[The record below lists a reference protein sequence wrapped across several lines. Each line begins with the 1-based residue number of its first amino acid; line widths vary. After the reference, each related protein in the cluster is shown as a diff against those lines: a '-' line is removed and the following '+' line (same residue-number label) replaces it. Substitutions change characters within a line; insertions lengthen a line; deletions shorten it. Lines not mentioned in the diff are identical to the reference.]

1 MSESKR
7 PYSESY
13 LQEVME
19 TQGKFFERLQDE
31 PEPIDSEDMITAY
44 LNSDTRRQLD
54 EGHAYYL
61 TLNADDLKRVFLE
74 ESGYQPK
81 SGEPLRGFMPNWIGQ
96 FYAYAQWKWGVLSR
110 EIIRKLPVRTMRIA
124 YPGIHDLDMS
134 LAVERTE
141 KWCKRGSAL
150 LVVLGMLAFMV
161 VSATA
166 FSIYMRQNRM
176 PSSFLRQR
184 SAASMLVKAAL
195 AEAMHEIDV
204 AIGKDP
210 YPNEYV
216 KASNGLRFNVQ
227 SRDEKRSD
235 ETEIYNTWRNR
246 VYIGTRSLSGSE
258 DDGIDEKNTVS
269 VLNLEGLAYLPPPLV
284 NTVRYWARRSE
295 SARWQTLDFDSGRYA
310 FTAVNVSDYLDINR
324 LVADRMRDSSPS
336 NRITL
341 AYRFGNNTSRMQAF
355 DTAINA
361 FKTDTDYGRLVSLAD
376 YNMAMGDKSGKVKS
390 PKKGSL
396 DYVSPFMSYITGNA
410 AAGFYDNVTE
420 ADAAEQTFVTDS
432 WYPYVA
438 TSPDNTLDA
447 SGNNASGKKVIFLSD
462 ETGFFFTGKSGQA
475 IAGNLKELQM
485 MGKADSPFERIQ
497 RHFNYNLITLAS
509 LYDYLDCEDG
519 DVGIPVSLCM
529 PTTERAPM
537 MTGIQLEAKDFKL
550 KFKHVVG
557 TAQETENQRITPHQW
572 VFDGLEG
579 SAVFTG
585 SAVYPFKCCS
595 GLGTPPSFTV
605 QVLVK
610 GFLTPDDADF
620 SKSRLEADFRPTEA
634 EWQQPNNQDLGGLG
648 YFTMYGEQSKTPQ
661 AKITDKNQTLID
673 ITGLTM
679 VPRVKADGS
688 TQVYA
693 CQVVEEK
700 DEDGNW
706 VQTKDSPI
714 DYPDGMPRPLSYQGA
729 DGKIALVSKSQ
740 NSGQS
745 FKMVFLTWVR
755 IKGPDGIVDL
765 VPATYDDDNR
775 MNNVTLDSA
784 ASGNSS
790 TFCGADY
797 PVIPV
802 QGAAGMLV
810 LSKTKF
816 GENGG
821 DVASEAAGGGLS
833 IYCNDPRYNFAPE
846 DWYTI
851 PGGGG
856 VQASDWLNR
865 VEIGIPA
872 QKNTDIFQFVSNR
885 GYLQS
890 VGELQFLPY
899 VQEILSNPSSDSNPW
914 TGREYLNAGKYNGKT
929 TSYADRT
936 GPADLANK
944 KYMWQTYWAFD
955 PTYKSGVL
963 NDSVCDKTRNIYKM
977 GIVDTRG
984 GVSIPPYTAS
994 DELFL
999 AGLADTPF
1007 DWAVADTE
1015 NGYKSDKI
1023 KELTFN
1029 ENNSEAKMTEK
1040 QLKDIADYLRSQFC
1054 KPAYYS
1060 ATDKDWEYSE
1070 FPGWGKA
1077 KFCDTLGEADGIHD
1091 VDRKFLFSYWKNC
1104 FANNQQLFLVFVRA
1118 EPTMMTGEAGSDRTP
1133 SQLGARAMA
1142 LVWRD
1147 PASSLTAHDGEQHPP
1162 HTMRI
1167 LFYHQFE

>member
-1 MSESKR
+1 M
-7 PYSESY
+7 
-13 LQEVME
+13 
-19 TQGKFFERLQDE
+19 RL
-31 PEPIDSEDMITAY
+31 
-44 LNSDTRRQLD
+44 
-54 EGHAYYL
+54 
-61 TLNADDLKRVFLE
+61 
-74 ESGYQPK
+74 
-81 SGEPLRGFMPNWIGQ
+81 
-96 FYAYAQWKWGVLSR
+96 LSNFR
-110 EIIRKLPVRTMRIA
+110 
-124 YPGIHDLDMS
+124 S
-134 LAVERTE
+134 LIPDPRSLIPDPFSR
-141 KWCKRGSAL
+141 RGSAL

-184 SAASMLVKAAL
+184 SAAAMLVKAAL
-195 AEAMHEIDV
+195 AEAMHEIDT
-204 AIGKDP
+204 AIGDDP
-210 YPNEYV
+210 YPNEYA
-216 KASNGLRFNVQ
+216 KGRNGGNGGLLLGSPENRGRRTNG
-227 SRDEKRSD
+227 
-235 ETEIYNTWRNR
+235 TTIYNSWRNR
-246 VYIGTRSLSGSE
+246 VYIGTSSLSGSE
-258 DDGIDEKNTVS
+258 DDGVNEEDTFS

-295 SARWQTLDFDSGRYA
+295 GAKWQSLDYDSGRWA
-310 FTAVNVSDYLDINR
+310 FAAVNVSDYLDINR

-341 AYRFGNNTSRMQAF
+341 AYRFGDNTSRMKAF
-355 DTAINA
+355 DTAISN
-361 FKTDTDYGRLVSLAD
+361 FKSDANYGRLVSLAD
-376 YNMAMGDKSGKVKS
+376 YNLAMGDKSGKVKS

-396 DYVSPFMSYITGNA
+396 DYISPFCSYITGNA

-420 ADAAEQTFVTDS
+420 DEVTEQTFVTDS

-557 TAQETENQRITPHQW
+557 TAKETETQRITPHQW

-585 SAVYPFKCCS
+585 SAVYPFKRSS
-595 GLGTPPSFTV
+595 GLGAPPSFSV

-610 GFLTPDDADF
+610 GFITPDDADF
-620 SKSRLEADFRPTEA
+620 SKSRLEADFRPAEA

-648 YFTMYGEQSKTPQ
+648 YFTMYGEQSKTPNANINDQ
-661 AKITDKNQTLID
+661 NQTLID

-679 VPRVKADGS
+679 VPRVKADGA

-700 DEDGNW
+700 DEEGNW
-706 VQTKDSPI
+706 VPAKDSPI
-714 DYPDGMPRPLSYQGA
+714 DYPDGMPRPLSYLGA

-784 ASGNSS
+784 ASGKSS

-816 GENGG
+816 GEGGG

-846 DWYTI
+846 DWYAFE
-851 PGGGG
+851 GG
-856 VQASDWLNR
+856 VQASDWLTK
-865 VEIGIPA
+865 VEIGG
-872 QKNTDIFQFVSNR
+872 QKNSDIFQFVSNR

-914 TGREYLNAGKYNGKT
+914 TGREYLNAGKYDGKT
-929 TSYADRT
+929 KGYADRT
-936 GPADLANK
+936 IKSLANQ

-955 PTYKSGVL
+955 PAYKSGVL
-963 NDSVCDKTRNIYKM
+963 NDSVCDETHNIYKM

-999 AGLADTPF
+999 AGLADTPY

-1029 ENNSEAKMTEK
+1029 ENNSEAKMTEN
-1040 QLKDIADYLRSQFC
+1040 QLEDIADYLRKQFC
-1054 KPAYYS
+1054 NSKYYS

-1070 FPGWGKA
+1070 FPGWGA
-1077 KFCDTLGEADGIHD
+1077 TKFCDTLGTADGIHD

-1104 FANNQQLFLVFVRA
+1104 YANNQQLFLVFVRA
-1118 EPTMMTGEAGSDRTP
+1118 EPSMMTGEAGADRTP
-1133 SQLGARAMA
+1133 SQLGARAVA
-1142 LVWRD
+1142 LVWRE
-1147 PASSLTAHDGEQHPP
+1147 PVSTVGGSSGQGTGGIGANTGSGGGTSESVHR
-1162 HTMRI
+1162 MRI